1 MFYFFC
7 RFNKLVIG
15 EKNILFSFMVLN
27 KIIETK
33 IIFIKFLKL
42 NNKYKILYSYF
53 SRLLLFNS
61 KLNKDYLN
69 QNFNKNK
76 KNFYK
81 KSTKKNIYKLY

>member
-1 MFYFFC
+1 
-7 RFNKLVIG
+7 
-15 EKNILFSFMVLN
+15 MVLN

-81 KSTKKNIYKLY
+81 KSTKKIFINYINL

>member
-1 MFYFFC
+1 
-7 RFNKLVIG
+7 
-15 EKNILFSFMVLN
+15 MVLN

-61 KLNKDYLN
+61 KLNKDYLI

-81 KSTKKNIYKLY
+81 KSTKKIFINYINL